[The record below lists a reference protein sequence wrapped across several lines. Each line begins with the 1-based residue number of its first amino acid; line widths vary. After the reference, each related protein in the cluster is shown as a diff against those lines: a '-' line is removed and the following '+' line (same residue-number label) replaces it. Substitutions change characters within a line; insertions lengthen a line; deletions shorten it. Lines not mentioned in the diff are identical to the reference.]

1 MLHGFKM
8 LRGATYESSGRAL
21 STARRLLLLALHV
34 SCVVALLAHELRV
47 AKALPEKRVA

>member
-8 LRGATYESSGRAL
+8 LRVATYESGVRAL
-21 STARRLLLLALHV
+21 STARRPLALHV